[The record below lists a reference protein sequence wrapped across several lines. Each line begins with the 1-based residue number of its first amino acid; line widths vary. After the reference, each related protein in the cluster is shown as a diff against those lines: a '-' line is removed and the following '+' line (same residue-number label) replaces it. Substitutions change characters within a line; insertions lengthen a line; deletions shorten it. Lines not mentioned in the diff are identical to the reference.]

1 MEKLRPDIYQKNL
14 TDIHF
19 NQLKKAG
26 IKILLF
32 DVDNTILRYKEKE
45 IDKNIIDLIK
55 AIKTQFTVV
64 LFSNGNK
71 RKVGRVAEI
80 LEVPYISNSLK
91 PLSRNF
97 KKVFIKYKV
106 TPNEVAIIGDQILTD
121 IKGGNNVGITTILI
135 EPLSEKESPFTKINR
150 SRENTLMRRMGAKGL
165 FIKERYYE

>member
-106 TPNEVAIIGDQILTD
+106 TPNEVAIIGDQI
-121 IKGGNNVGITTILI
+121 
-135 EPLSEKESPFTKINR
+135 
-150 SRENTLMRRMGAKGL
+150 
-165 FIKERYYE
+165 